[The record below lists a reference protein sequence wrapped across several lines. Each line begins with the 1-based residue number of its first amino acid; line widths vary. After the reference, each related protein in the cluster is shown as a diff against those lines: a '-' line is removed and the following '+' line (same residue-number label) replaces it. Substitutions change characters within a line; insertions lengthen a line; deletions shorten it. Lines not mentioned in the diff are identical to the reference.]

1 MRRIRRVGSES
12 TGPGLGFT
20 ERTPGLNGLMHT
32 AIAHRLA
39 DDLHAAGFTT
49 AVLQSFIGVAAESAL
64 TRAVAVPARRV
75 LARHPHEA
83 VAVLARLFVLGD
95 AVDAASVAAALP
107 MTGLEDA
114 ERLGVIER
122 RGQRVVPAVALRPHV
137 FADGGDGW
145 IASDLDELAGVFPL
159 RADHVLGVGGAG
171 RTLVSLLP
179 ATGNGRALDLGCG
192 CGLVAFELRRRGFE
206 VVATDISPRALW
218 FTRLGSALNRL
229 EGIDVREGSL
239 YEPVGDE
246 RFELIASNPPFV
258 ITPRVAGVPAYEYR
272 DGGRAGDELMRE
284 VVAGA
289 ASHLVDGG
297 RAIMLGNWE
306 DPDGLAG
313 LERVRAWTEGVGAW
327 VIEREQLDPARY
339 AELWVR
345 DGGTRPGSDEH
356 EALIGAWLDDFET
369 RGVAGVGL
377 GWVQLMRGSG
387 LRRFERVA
395 QGVDT
400 AVLAAHTAAVWRA
413 AAWLDRTD
421 DMVLAASVLRVAADV
436 TEARHHLPGAE
447 APSVIELRQGGGLAR
462 TVSADPALAALV
474 GASDGELPVGVL
486 IDAIAD
492 LLEVDAGALRTDL
505 LPKVRELVLTGM
517 LEVPHRAAD

>member
-1 MRRIRRVGSES
+1 
-12 TGPGLGFT
+12 
-20 ERTPGLNGLMHT
+20 
-32 AIAHRLA
+32 
-39 DDLHAAGFTT
+39 
-49 AVLQSFIGVAAESAL
+49 
-64 TRAVAVPARRV
+64 
-75 LARHPHEA
+75 
-83 VAVLARLFVLGD
+83 
-95 AVDAASVAAALP
+95 
-107 MTGLEDA
+107 
-114 ERLGVIER
+114 
-122 RGQRVVPAVALRPHV
+122 
-137 FADGGDGW
+137 
-145 IASDLDELAGVFPL
+145 VFPL
-159 RADHVLGVGGAG
+159 RPDHVLGVGGAG
-171 RTLVSLLP
+171 RTLVALLP
-179 ATGNGRALDLGCG
+179 ASGSGRALDLGCG
-192 CGLVAFELRRRGFE
+192 CGLVAFELCRRGFD
-206 VVATDISPRALW
+206 VVATDISSRALW
-218 FTRLGSALNRL
+218 FTRLGAALNHL
-229 EGIDVREGSL
+229 EGIEVREGSL

-258 ITPRVAGVPAYEYR
+258 ITPRVAGVPAYDYR

-284 VVAGA
+284 VVTGA
-289 ASHLVDGG
+289 ASHLLDGG

-306 DPDGLAG
+306 DRDSLPG

-356 EALIGAWLDDFET
+356 ETLMGSWLDDFET
-369 RGVAGVGL
+369 RGVGSVGL
-377 GWVQLMRGSG
+377 GWVQLMRGSD

-400 AVLAAHTAAVWRA
+400 AVLAAHAAAVWEA
-413 AAWLDRTD
+413 AAWLERTD

-486 IDAIAD
+486 VDAIAD
-492 LLEVDAGALRTDL
+492 LLEVDAGVLRADL
-505 LPKVRELVLTGM
+505 LPRVRELVLTGM
-517 LEVPHRAAD
+517 LEVPHDAAD

>member
-1 MRRIRRVGSES
+1 
-12 TGPGLGFT
+12 
-20 ERTPGLNGLMHT
+20 MHT
-32 AIAHRLA
+32 AIARRLA
-39 DDLHAAGFTT
+39 DDLRAAGFTT
-49 AVLQSFIGVAAESAL
+49 AAVHALIGDAAESAL
-64 TRAVAVPARRV
+64 TRAVAAPARRA
-75 LARHPHEA
+75 LARNPHDA

-95 AVDAASVAAALP
+95 VVDSASVAAALP
-107 MTGLEDA
+107 GTGLGDA

-122 RGQRVVPAVALRPHV
+122 RGDSVAPAVAVRPHV

-179 ATGNGRALDLGCG
+179 PSGGGRALDLGCG
-192 CGLVAFELRRRGFE
+192 CGLVAFELHRRGFE

-218 FTRLGSALNRL
+218 FTRLGAALNDL
-229 EGIDVREGSL
+229 AGIDVREGSL

-284 VVAGA
+284 VVTGA
-289 ASHLVDGG
+289 ASHLVEGG

-306 DPDGLAG
+306 DRGALAG
-313 LERVRAWTEGVGAW
+313 LERTRGWTEGIGAW
-327 VIEREQLDPARY
+327 VIEREQLDPDRY

-345 DGGTRPGSDEH
+345 DGGTRPGSDEY
-356 EALIGAWLDDFET
+356 EALIGAWLDDFES
-369 RGVAGVGL
+369 RGVTGIGL

-395 QGVDT
+395 QGVDS
-400 AVLAAHTAAVWRA
+400 AVLAAHTAAVWQA

-492 LLEVDAGALRTDL
+492 LLEVDAASLRSDL
-505 LPKVRELVLTGM
+505 LPRVRELVLTGM

>member
-1 MRRIRRVGSES
+1 MRRVRRVGSES

-20 ERTPGLNGLMHT
+20 ERTPGLNGLMHS

-39 DDLHAAGFTT
+39 EDLRSAGFTT
-49 AVLQSFIGVAAESAL
+49 QALRSIVGDAAESAL
-64 TRAVAVPARRV
+64 MRAIAVPARRI
-75 LARHPHEA
+75 LARHPHDA

-95 AVDAASVAAALP
+95 VVDAASVAAALP
-107 MTGLEDA
+107 ATGLEDA

-122 RGQRVVPAVALRPHV
+122 RGQDVAPAVAVRPHV
-137 FADGGDGW
+137 FADGGEGW

-159 RADHVLGVGGAG
+159 RPDHVLGVGGAG

-179 ATGNGRALDLGCG
+179 AVGSGPALDLGCG
-192 CGLVAFELRRRGFE
+192 CGLVAFELRRRGFD

-218 FTRLGSALNRL
+218 FTRLGAALNGL
-229 EGIDVREGSL
+229 EGIDIREGSL
-239 YEPVGDE
+239 YEPVRGE

-258 ITPRVAGVPAYEYR
+258 ITPRAAGVPAYEYR
-272 DGGRAGDELMRE
+272 DGGLAGDELMRE
-284 VVAGA
+284 VVTGA

-306 DPDGLAG
+306 DREGVPG
-313 LERVRAWTEGVGAW
+313 LERVRAWTADVGAW
-327 VIEREQLDPARY
+327 VIEREQLDPTRY

-345 DGGTRPGSDEH
+345 DGGTRPGSAEH
-356 EALIGAWLDDFET
+356 GALIAAWLDDFEGRRVT
-369 RGVAGVGL
+369 GVGL
-377 GWVQLMRGSG
+377 GWVQLMRGSC

-400 AVLAAHTAAVWRA
+400 AVLAAHTDSVWRA

-421 DMVLAASVLRVAADV
+421 DMLLAASVQRVAADV

-492 LLEVDAGALRTDL
+492 LLEVDAASLRSDL
-505 LPKVRELVLTGM
+505 LPRVRELVLTGM
-517 LEVPHRAAD
+517 LEVPHDAAD